1 MIRRPPRSTLF
12 PYTTLFRSG
21 RFAAAG
27 IAAVPVKGPTLAAL
41 AYGDLARRESFDLD
55 ILVRRQDVA
64 PAADLLR
71 SLDYRA
77 DQVLSPGAEAARLAT
92 QYHRRLAR
100 HPRPGVALHSPA
112 WPRPV

>member
-41 AYGDLARRESFDLD
+41 AYGDLARREAFDLD
-55 ILVRRQDVA
+55 ILVRRQGVA
-64 PAADLLR
+64 AAGRPVGSLGYRGRPVLR
-71 SLDYRA
+71 
-77 DQVLSPGAEAARLAT
+77 PGAEAARPARH
-92 QYHRRLAR
+92 YHRPPGRDLGDDAR
-100 HPRPGVALHSPA
+100 QAS
-112 WPRPV
+112 